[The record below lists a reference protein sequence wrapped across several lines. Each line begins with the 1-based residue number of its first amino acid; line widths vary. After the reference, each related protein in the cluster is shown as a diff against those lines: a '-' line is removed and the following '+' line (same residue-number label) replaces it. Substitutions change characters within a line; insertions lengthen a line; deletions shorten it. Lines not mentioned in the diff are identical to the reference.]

1 LPSDGQLTATLK
13 RIWRVRQA
21 NRASIGLWHFG
32 TLLALFGVYAVT
44 RWDPYK
50 IVLGGGIV
58 YGLLSL
64 WALVAPANRVR
75 LLTRHSFLLWIVG
88 VQSVVAVL
96 VGLIGENPWQL
107 LALLSINVPLSFLA
121 LGRLTK

>member
-1 LPSDGQLTATLK
+1 
-13 RIWRVRQA
+13 
-21 NRASIGLWHFG
+21 
-32 TLLALFGVYAVT
+32 
-44 RWDPYK
+44 
-50 IVLGGGIV
+50 
-58 YGLLSL
+58 
-64 WALVAPANRVR
+64 VAPANRVR

-107 LALLSINVPLSFLA
+107 LVLLSINVPLSFLA